1 MNGMNLHWSDWAAV
15 ALYFTVIFAIAWR
28 VKARQTSAVEYFL
41 DGRRTH
47 WIIVS
52 VSLWASLF
60 STVSFVAMPGEAYKN
75 GMLFSL
81 YSLGYFMF
89 TPLAM
94 WLFLRFFYD
103 TKSFTAYEYLERR
116 FDVRVRAMGAVLF
129 LGARL
134 LSGATVFYAAASVF
148 EILVGWDARVTI
160 LVVGGFTIYYCY
172 IGGMRAIMFT
182 DFLQAVIILLG
193 LACVLVKLLALVGF
207 DIGAVWHYASAQGK
221 TFGRVTEP
229 EFFSFDPHVRF
240 SFWVWLTLSVLGPLD
255 NYGTDQLVVQRILST
270 SSYAN
275 ARRAILVKT
284 AGTLPISAM
293 FYFVGVL
300 LFYYYHRV
308 AGPPP
313 NVQPDQVLGYFIN
326 QHLPSPV
333 PGLIVAAL
341 LAALMSAVSATVG
354 SLSTVT
360 TIDLVQRFSREPL
373 AHAQVLRLGKWC
385 TVAGG
390 TLTLALAT
398 GMVYLSKHTETTVL
412 EVNKVAGSLWG
423 VLLVVV
429 LAGILTKWAT
439 AQAAFVALLVGI
451 AMNTTLP
458 WFFYYGTP
466 PAERI
471 SFAWVGIPGM
481 AVAALVLVIGSRMD
495 ARKPTNLLGLTWR
508 TQVNPNADAKTS

>member
-1 MNGMNLHWSDWAAV
+1 MSEMNLKWSDWAAV
-15 ALYFTVIFAIAWR
+15 AAYFAVTFLIAWR
-28 VKARQTSAVEYFL
+28 ARRQQTNAAEYFL

-52 VSLWASLF
+52 VSLWATLF

-81 YSLGYFMF
+81 YSVGYFLF

-116 FDVRVRAMGAVLF
+116 FDVRVRALGAVLF

-134 LSGATVFYAAASVF
+134 LSGATVFYAAAKVF
-148 EILVGWDARVTI
+148 ESLVGWDARATI
-160 LVVGGFTIYYCY
+160 LIVGVFTIYYCY
-172 IGGMRAIMFT
+172 IGGMRAIMLT

-193 LACVLVKLLALVGF
+193 LACVLVKLLALAGF

-221 TFGRVTEP
+221 TFGRVAEP

-240 SFWVWLTLSVLGPLD
+240 SFWVWLTMSLLGPLN

-275 ARRAILVKT
+275 AKRAILVKT
-284 AGTLPISAM
+284 AGTLPISLT
-293 FYFVGVL
+293 FYFVGLL

-308 AGPPP
+308 ADRPP
-313 NVQPDQVLGYFIN
+313 QLEADQVLGYFIN
-326 QHLPSPV
+326 QHLPPPI

-341 LAALMSAVSATVG
+341 LAALMSTISSTVG

-360 TIDLVQRFSREPL
+360 TIDLVQRFSRQQLPHER
-373 AHAQVLRLGKWC
+373 VLRLGKWC

-390 TLTLALAT
+390 AMTLSLAAAL
-398 GMVYLSKHTETTVL
+398 VYAGKQTETTVL
-412 EVNKVAGSLWG
+412 EVDKVAGSLWG
-423 VLLVVV
+423 VLLVVF
-429 LAGILTKWAT
+429 LTGILTQWAT
-439 AQAAFVALLVGI
+439 ARAAFVALIVGI
-451 AMNTTLP
+451 AMNATLP

-481 AVAALVLVIGSRMD
+481 AAAAVFVLVGSRLD
-495 ARKPTNLLGLTWR
+495 ARKPENLAGLTWR
-508 TQVNPNADAKTS
+508 TLSGKHEN